1 MMSDDKRPLQS
12 KKFIALLLG
21 IGWLAILSIII
32 LWIYR
37 KEIDH
42 YAFILLMTSNIT
54 IGFLLIGYVLGQ
66 AALDKYAL
74 TVNSAIDQTKV
85 DKTEPK

>member
-1 MMSDDKRPLQS
+1 MSDDKRPLQS
-12 KKFIALLLG
+12 KKFLALLIG
-21 IGWLAILSIII
+21 IGWLSILSIAI

-42 YAFILLMTSNIT
+42 YAFVLLMTCNVT

-74 TVNSAIDQTKV
+74 TVNKGMDRLRE
-85 DKTEPK
+85 DPKDPK

>member
-1 MMSDDKRPLQS
+1 MSDDKRPLQS

-74 TVNSAIDQTKV
+74 TVNSAIDQSKV
-85 DKTEPK
+85 DKAEPK

>member
-1 MMSDDKRPLQS
+1 MSDDKRPLQS
-12 KKFIALLLG
+12 KKFLALLIG
-21 IGWLAILSIII
+21 IGWLSALSIII

-74 TVNSAIDQTKV
+74 TVNKAIAQS
-85 DKTEPK
+85 KTDEPESK

>member
-1 MMSDDKRPLQS
+1 MSDDKRPLQS